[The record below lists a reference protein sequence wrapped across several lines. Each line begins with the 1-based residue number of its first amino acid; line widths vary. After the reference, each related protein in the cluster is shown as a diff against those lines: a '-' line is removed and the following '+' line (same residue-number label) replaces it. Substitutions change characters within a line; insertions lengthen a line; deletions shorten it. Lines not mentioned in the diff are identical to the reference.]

1 MSSLKC
7 GDTLIAIS
15 GFMIDR
21 NNPSACVQ
29 IGDVVVVID
38 IHQSEAN
45 LYGIDVVLLHKL
57 GPITWG
63 FDWDAINR
71 YFKKLNDAS

>member
-1 MSSLKC
+1 MASLKC

-29 IGDVVVVID
+29 IGDVVAVID
-38 IHQSEAN
+38 IHQSEDH

-63 FDWDAINR
+63 SDWDAINK
-71 YFKKLNDAS
+71 YFKKMNGVS